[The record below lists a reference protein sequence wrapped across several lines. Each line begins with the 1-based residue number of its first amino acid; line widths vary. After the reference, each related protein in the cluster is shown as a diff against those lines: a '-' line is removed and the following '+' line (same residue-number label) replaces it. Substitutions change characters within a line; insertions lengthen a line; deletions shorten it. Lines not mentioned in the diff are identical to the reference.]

1 METKTAVFGAG
12 CFWGVEID
20 FRNVDGVTDA
30 EAGYAGGS
38 VESPDYRTVCSG
50 KTGHAEVVKVSYD
63 PDQVSYDELLDV
75 FFGLHDPTQINRQ
88 GPDHGSQYRSVVF
101 TESDDEVAA
110 VRAAIA
116 RNQPRF
122 SKPIVTEVA
131 RAAPFW
137 RAEEYHQKYLVKT
150 GRASC
155 RI

>member
-38 VESPDYRTVCSG
+38 VENPDYRTVCSG
-50 KTGHAEVVKVSYD
+50 QTGHAEVVKVSYD
-63 PDQVSYDELLDV
+63 PDEVSYDALLDV
-75 FFGLHDPTQINRQ
+75 FFGLHDPTQLNRQ

-101 TESDDEVAA
+101 TKSDDDVVA
-110 VRAAIA
+110 VQAAIA

-131 RAAPFW
+131 GSAPFW
-137 RAEEYHQKYLVKT
+137 RAEDYHQKYLVKT